1 MSFSTTIESVKSAIA
16 GLPGPG
22 EIKEEERLELLAA
35 CEKLK
40 SSLESPLEFAIRIIF
55 GVSQQS
61 MSAHFHNKPMADS
74 IWI

>member
-1 MSFSTTIESVKSAIA
+1 MSVPSIIKSVNDAIA

-40 SSLESPLEFAIRIIF
+40 SSLESPFEFATRIIF

-61 MSAHFHNKPMADS
+61 LSADFHNKQTTDS
-74 IWI
+74 IWG